1 MLIYLNWGY
10 ISGYFALPFE
20 MIIPILLFIYFRSS
34 YIILRRVFYGAGL
47 VKQYAINEIFADV
60 VMLFILIFI
69 CFTHNSQF
77 LLHCYTISYL
87 LFSVSSIATL
97 FFKIPQVLKGFTK
110 NKKIEKKL
118 VLSKFLRYG
127 FISMIGT
134 VASTGTGYISLLV
147 IGFYLSNSQA
157 GIYSSVLTIISILM
171 FIPKLATQVLLPEF
185 SKLFGENNKKGISTL
200 LQDSLKA
207 LTTVAFIICFLVFIF
222 SEQILLSF
230 GPEFQTGSLVLKIM
244 LPSIFIRIISIPFVS
259 FLSGTNF
266 IVHPNIG
273 GLIILFISI
282 LLWIALVPSF
292 ELVGI
297 AIGYTAGVLI
307 GIGYQIYIAI
317 SKLKIKSSSIS
328 HV

>member
-1 MLIYLNWGY
+1 
-10 ISGYFALPFE
+10 
-20 MIIPILLFIYFRSS
+20 
-34 YIILRRVFYGAGL
+34 
-47 VKQYAINEIFADV
+47 
-60 VMLFILIFI
+60 
-69 CFTHNSQF
+69 
-77 LLHCYTISYL
+77 
-87 LFSVSSIATL
+87 
-97 FFKIPQVLKGFTK
+97 
-110 NKKIEKKL
+110 
-118 VLSKFLRYG
+118 
-127 FISMIGT
+127 
-134 VASTGTGYISLLV
+134 
-147 IGFYLSNSQA
+147 
-157 GIYSSVLTIISILM
+157 M